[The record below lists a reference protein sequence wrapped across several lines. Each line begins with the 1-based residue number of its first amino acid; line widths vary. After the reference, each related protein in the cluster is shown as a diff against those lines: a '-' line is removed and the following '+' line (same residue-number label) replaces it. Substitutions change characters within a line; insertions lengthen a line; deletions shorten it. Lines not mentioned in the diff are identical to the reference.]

1 MTYGTINDAETMQGG
16 GAMLAGRYRVVRQ
29 LGQGDTG
36 GVWLAEDKHLDNK
49 LFAIK
54 MLPSILMSKKWA
66 YRQLK
71 DEALVAM
78 KLTHPNIVTLRA
90 FEENSGNPFLV
101 MDYIDGVTLD
111 DYLADYD
118 SRVESVGRG
127 APTAPSGG
135 QRAGRPTTGG
145 LPEDDVIRIL
155 KPIAAALDYAHG
167 EGILHRDI
175 NAANIIVRGD
185 GHPFIR
191 EFGVTRQLQETMTRV
206 TGQSTLGMITYM
218 SPEQLKGDR
227 PTVAQDVY
235 SFAAIVYECLMG
247 APPFS
252 RGQIDHQILN
262 NTPPPLPSGIR
273 IAPRVMKALSKMPE
287 ERPESC
293 GALFDLA
300 VTGVP
305 VKSPRTVEH
314 KAGDLKTV
322 LLPGGVEMNFRWC
335 PSGSFTMGSPLSEK
349 GRDDDE
355 TAHQVRLSKG
365 FWIGETAVTQ
375 RQWQCVMWD
384 NPSFGRDRAASFFST
399 LDRQSDRREEC
410 PVDSVSWND
419 CQRFISRVNAAQS
432 SFALRLPT
440 EAEWEYACRA
450 GTATAYCWGN
460 TLNGDRANC
469 DGRSP
474 CGTPVKGRYHKKTQ
488 PVRSYPPNRWGLFE
502 MHGNVHEWC
511 ADWYAPYAGDA
522 TDPSGPGAGEYR
534 VFRGG
539 SWYDRARYCRAA
551 YRDGNVPELHSPC
564 LGFRVIC
571 L

>member
-1 MTYGTINDAETMQGG
+1 MTSSTMNDAVTMAGG
-16 GAMLAGRYRVVRQ
+16 GAMLSGRYRIVRQ
-29 LGQGDTG
+29 LGQGG
-36 GVWLAEDKHLDNK
+36 MGSVWLAEDTQLDNK
-49 LFAIK
+49 PFAIK
-54 MLPSILMSKKWA
+54 MLPSILALNKRA
-66 YRQLK
+66 YRQFK

-90 FEENSGNPFLV
+90 FEENNGNPFLV
-101 MDYIDGVTLD
+101 MDYIDGQTLD
-111 DYLADYD
+111 DYLCERGTGNGERGNGL
-118 SRVESVGRG
+118 SEEETIRVLR
-127 APTAPSGG
+127 
-135 QRAGRPTTGG
+135 
-145 LPEDDVIRIL
+145 
-155 KPIAAALDYAHG
+155 PIAAALDYAHG
-167 EGILHRDI
+167 EGVLHRDI

-185 GHPFIR
+185 GHPFVR
-191 EFGVTRQLQETMTRV
+191 EFGVMRQLQETMTRV
-206 TGQSTLGMITYM
+206 TGQSTLGTITYM

-262 NTPPPLPSGIR
+262 NTPSPLPGGIQ
-273 IAPRVMKALSKMPE
+273 IAPRVMRALSKMPE

-293 GALFDLA
+293 SALFDPA
-300 VTGVP
+300 VTVEP
-305 VKSPRTVEH
+305 VKPPRTDER
-314 KAGDLKTV
+314 KSGDLKTV

-335 PSGSFTMGSPLSEK
+335 PPGSFTMGSPPSER

-355 TAHQVRLSKG
+355 TAHQVHLSKG

-375 RQWQCVMWD
+375 KQWQCVMRD
-384 NPSFGRDRAASFFST
+384 NPSFGRDRAASFLSV
-399 LDRQSDRREEC
+399 LGVQSDMREEC

-419 CQRFISRVNAAQS
+419 CQRFLSRVNAAQS
-432 SFALRLPT
+432 FFALRLPT

-450 GTATAYCWGN
+450 GTNTAYFWGN
-460 TLNGDRANC
+460 TLNGERANC

-474 CGTPVKGRYHKKTQ
+474 CGTPVRGCYREKTQ
-488 PVRSYPPNRWGLFE
+488 LVRSYPPNGWGLFE

-511 ADWYAPYAGDA
+511 ADWYGPYAGDA
-522 TDPSGPGAGEYR
+522 TDPSGPEAGEYR

-551 YRDGNVPELHSPC
+551 YRDGNVPDLHSKC
-564 LGFRVIC
+564 LGFRAVC
-571 L
+571 QEGK